1 MEKGSKKSVQTSGKN
16 AGSQGV
22 RRGGQSTKMGSRNA
36 KSGMRDTRSG
46 TGMQSSARRGKSR
59 KQGGYEISRYVGYV
73 LAGIELL
80 ASIGFIISV
89 LFLNMLP
96 GKYLAVFSLVLLI
109 VFLLI
114 LLTQLKAEGHG
125 IAGKIIS
132 VFMSAVLVFGSYY
145 VVKAN
150 TMVAAISGG
159 DKKVDKVVVAVL
171 KDNPA
176 ETIEDAASYSFGVQY
191 AMKGDEIRGT
201 VSEIN
206 TKLGLEIATVEY
218 NGLSEQAAA
227 LQSGEVDAIIYNEAY
242 AAVLEEVFEGYS
254 DSVKIIYS
262 HEVESVIENIAI
274 DVKVREEPFVVYIS
288 GIDVYGAIETNS
300 RSDVNILAV
309 VNPETHQVL
318 LVTTPRDYYVAFPG
332 ITGGARD
339 KLTHAGIYGVDTSMA
354 TLGELYDTEIQFYA
368 RVNFTSLIQMVDAL
382 GGVDVYSEFAFTTSS
397 DSGLVMDVVQGV
409 NHFDGKEALAFSRE
423 RQHLA
428 SGDYQRGKN
437 QQAVITAMIEK
448 ATSPAI
454 LAGANGIIE
463 SVSGN
468 VDTNM
473 SAEQIQSLIKSQLE
487 SGQGW
492 NVVSVAAEGTGDMQ
506 YCYSYTGAPLSV
518 AWPNEESVAAIRE
531 KIAAV
536 KRGEVVE

>member
-1 MEKGSKKSVQTSGKN
+1 MDKGNKKPVQTKGRNTGAQRMDVKRSNAQRSSSQGTRGTQGGGIRSGK
-16 AGSQGV
+16 
-22 RRGGQSTKMGSRNA
+22 QSGH
-36 KSGMRDTRSG
+36 
-46 TGMQSSARRGKSR
+46 
-59 KQGGYEISRYVGYV
+59 EISRYVGLA
-73 LAGIELL
+73 LAGIELV
-80 ASIGFIISV
+80 ASIVFIISV
-89 LFLNMLP
+89 LILNMLP
-96 GKYLAVFSLVLLI
+96 GKYLAAFALVLLI
-109 VFLLI
+109 IFLLI
-114 LLTQLKAEGHG
+114 LLTQLKAEGYG

-159 DKKVDKVVVAVL
+159 DTKVDKVVVAVL

-176 ETIEDAASYSFGVQY
+176 ETIEDAAGYSFGVQY

-242 AAVLEEVFEGYS
+242 AAILEEAFEGYS

-262 HEVESVIENIAI
+262 HEVESVIKNIAI
-274 DVKVREEPFVVYIS
+274 DVKVKEEPFVVYIS

-318 LVTTPRDYYVAFPG
+318 LVTTPRDYYVAIPG
-332 ITGGARD
+332 VTGGARD
-339 KLTHAGIYGVDTSMA
+339 KLTHAGIYGVDASMA

-409 NHFDGKEALAFSRE
+409 NHFDGKQALAFSRE

-437 QQAVITAMIEK
+437 QQAVIKAMIEK
-448 ATSPAI
+448 AISPAI
-454 LAGANGIIE
+454 LAGANGILE

-473 SAEQIQSLIKSQLE
+473 SAEQIQSLIKSQLD

-492 NVVSVAAEGTGDMQ
+492 NIVSVAAEGTGDMQ

-531 KIAAV
+531 QIAAV
-536 KRGEVVE
+536 KRGDILE

>member
-22 RRGGQSTKMGSRNA
+22 RRGSQSTKMGSRNA
-36 KSGMRDTRSG
+36 KSGTRDTRSG

-125 IAGKIIS
+125 IAGKLIS

-201 VSEIN
+201 ISEIN

-242 AAVLEEVFEGYS
+242 MAILEEAFEGYS

-262 HEVESVIENIAI
+262 HEVESEIKNIAI

-437 QQAVITAMIEK
+437 QQAVIKAMIEK
-448 ATSPAI
+448 AISPAI
-454 LAGANGIIE
+454 LAGANGILE

-473 SAEQIQSLIKSQLE
+473 SAEQIQSLIKSQLD

-492 NVVSVAAEGTGDMQ
+492 NIVSVAAEGTGDMQ
-506 YCYSYTGAPLSV
+506 YCYSYSGAPLSV

>member
-1 MEKGSKKSVQTSGKN
+1 MEKGSKKSVQMSGKN

-22 RRGGQSTKMGSRNA
+22 RRGGQSTKIGSRNA